1 MDNLKGTLCTEN
13 ELQGT
18 MDAPAVLEGKLDAP
32 AELKAGLETNP
43 ELRGKLEPRNVIHVH
58 IIGSGPRGQSGKDGR
73 DGATGP
79 AGADGYTPVKEKD
92 YWTPEDR
99 QEILDEVAGNVEEKE
114 REILKNANTYTDKK
128 ISEIPTPD
136 VSGQISEHNTDTEA
150 HNDLRLVVA
159 TLTQKVNDL
168 LDSDDTTLDQM
179 SEIVAYIKDNRGLIE
194 SVTTTKVNVADIIN
208 NLTTN
213 VTDKPL
219 SAAQG
224 VKLKALID
232 AIQIPTKVS
241 ELENDKNYLTE
252 HQSLDAYSKT
262 TDMLKLVYPVGAV
275 YISAV
280 ATDPKT
286 LFGFGTWEAISKKVI
301 DTGWQDFSWTNSS
314 YIGTSQSAYTRNQW
328 RVKNNILYVQVGAGA
343 TSKIET
349 SAEDEIARIPIA
361 GGMTVGNE
369 NRIWTGGVGGSGAV
383 YGALMRQNDNYIS
396 VALKPHTSA
405 NNHTAPWYSM
415 HFTAPLDDDF
425 KFTTGSYDYEYVWK
439 RTA

>member
-32 AELKAGLETNP
+32 AELKAGLETKP

-58 IIGSGPRGQSGKDGR
+58 IIASGPRGQSGKDGKDGR

-92 YWTPEDR
+92 YWTPEDK
-99 QEILDEVAGNVEEKE
+99 QGIIDEVTENAEEIEKE
-114 REILKNANTYTDKK
+114 FLKNANAYTDKK

-194 SVTTTKVNVADIIN
+194 SVTTTKVNVADIID

-213 VTDKPL
+213 VADKPL

-224 VKLKALID
+224 VRLKALID
-232 AIQIPTKVS
+232 AIQIPTKISVF
-241 ELENDKNYLTE
+241 ENDKNYLTE

-275 YISAV
+275 YISAT

-286 LFGFGTWEAISKKVI
+286 LFGFGTWEQIKDRFLLSAGDSYGAGT
-301 DTGWQDFSWTNSS
+301 TGGNATHSHKYKTGARVYYGMVAGADADAHM
-314 YIGTSQSAYTRNQW
+314 AYD
-328 RVKNNILYVQVGAGA
+328 YVQDKWIPAVKDSGQSSLPVKANSGVEA
-343 TSKIET
+343 STKEVSPYFMASEAQVET
-349 SAEDEIARIPIA
+349 KSNMPPYL
-361 GGMTVGNE
+361 TV
-369 NRIWTGGVGGSGAV
+369 
-383 YGALMRQNDNYIS
+383 YM
-396 VALKPHTSA
+396 
-405 NNHTAPWYSM
+405 
-415 HFTAPLDDDF
+415 
-425 KFTTGSYDYEYVWK
+425 WK